1 MNCTSAHFG
10 LLQFRLMPRWS
21 TCPIRRSI
29 PRSIIPTQVS
39 WVGFSSWIGTVNVLS
54 VSRDLGRCLS
64 CASAGPEAH
73 PPPLAPPPP
82 EVHLGVTCRPL
93 LLIFCC
99 ASSPS
104 ASQAPSHLEAES
116 LLRILPN
123 PKTQLLVDSRRPGGP
138 PAGTQVPV
146 TVTATMLCRRL
157 ARLHTIVSPSSWQ
170 LEPRAC
176 HGTWTEGPR
185 VAVCSSLSG
194 QERRSGARPLAP
206 RGDPPSSP

>member
-1 MNCTSAHFG
+1 MMRCTSTTRCMAASCHG
-10 LLQFRLMPRWS
+10 SPG
-21 TCPIRRSI
+21 TCPVTAANLCGGPRRC
-29 PRSIIPTQVS
+29 PFQVPHHHRH
-39 WVGFSSWIGTVNVLS
+39 L
-54 VSRDLGRCLS
+54 RCTS
-64 CASAGPEAH
+64 K
-73 PPPLAPPPP
+73 
-82 EVHLGVTCRPL
+82 VTCRPL

-138 PAGTQVPV
+138 PGRRAGTQVPV

-157 ARLHTIVSPSSWQ
+157 ARLHTIVSPSSCQ

-185 VAVCSSLSG
+185 VAVCSSLSC
-194 QERRSGARPLAP
+194 QARERRPAL
-206 RGDPPSSP
+206 SSPR

>member
-1 MNCTSAHFG
+1 MPVAPTNETP
-10 LLQFRLMPRWS
+10 LL
-21 TCPIRRSI
+21 
-29 PRSIIPTQVS
+29 
-39 WVGFSSWIGTVNVLS
+39 
-54 VSRDLGRCLS
+54 
-64 CASAGPEAH
+64 
-73 PPPLAPPPP
+73 PPPPPPPP

-116 LLRILPN
+116 PLRILPN

-138 PAGTQVPV
+138 PPGRRAGTQVLV

-157 ARLHTIVSPSSWQ
+157 ARLHTIVSPSSCQ

-176 HGTWTEGPR
+176 HGTWTEGRCLLKPEWPLAGAAER
-185 VAVCSSLSG
+185 RPALSSL
-194 QERRSGARPLAP
+194 R
-206 RGDPPSSP
+206 